1 MDSKFQSL
9 QDDKTWIFTLL
20 LVCDCIINDFMARHK
35 VCLVAMGFTQV
46 EGG

>member
-9 QDDKTWIFTLL
+9 QDDKTWIFTFI
-20 LVCDCIINDFMARHK
+20 LVCDCTIDDFMARHK
-35 VCLVAMGFTQV
+35 VRLVARGFTQV